1 MLHSENKTIT
11 IGEDVFEI
19 YIDSET
25 LLKRIKEVA
34 EIINQDYKDTVPVF
48 ICTLNGAFM
57 FMSDLMKN
65 ISIECEVDFLKLSS
79 YGDAKLSSG
88 NVKLLKNIDCNIEG
102 RDVIVVEDIVD
113 TGLSWN
119 YVKDLLL
126 GLKPKSLKIV
136 SLLVKREAIKYDITI
151 DYYCFDIPN
160 KFVIGYGL
168 DLAQKYRN
176 LPQIYQLQS
185 SDS

>member
-1 MLHSENKTIT
+1 MLSTDIKDIV
-11 IGEDVFEI
+11 IGDDVFEV
-19 YIDSET
+19 YISAEQ
-25 LLKRIKEVA
+25 LQAKIKEVA
-34 EIINQDYKDTVPVF
+34 EVINKDYKDTVPVF

-65 ISIECEVDFLKLSS
+65 INIECEVDFLKLSS

-88 NVKLLKNIDCNIEG
+88 NVKLLKNIDCKIEG
-102 RDVIVVEDIVD
+102 RDIIVVEDIVD
-113 TGLSWN
+113 TGLSLQYMKN
-119 YVKDLLL
+119 LLL
-126 GLKPKSLKIV
+126 ELKPKSLKFV
-136 SLLVKREAIKYDITI
+136 SLLVKREAIKYDVQI

-176 LPQIYQLQS
+176 LPHIYKLKN
-185 SDS
+185 

>member
-1 MLHSENKTIT
+1 MLQQENKTIT
-11 IGEDVFEI
+11 IGNDVFEI
-19 YIDSET
+19 YISCDQ
-25 LLKRIKEVA
+25 LQNRIKEVA
-34 EIINQDYKDTVPVF
+34 EIICNDYKDTVPVF

-65 ISIECEVDFLKLSS
+65 ITIECEVDFLKLSS

-88 NVKLLKNIDCNIEG
+88 NVKLLKNIDCKIEG

-113 TGLSWN
+113 TGLSWK
-119 YVKDLLL
+119 YMKDLLL

-136 SLLVKREAIKYDITI
+136 SLLVKREAIKYDVNI

-176 LPQIYQLQS
+176 LSEIYQLKNGS
-185 SDS
+185 

>member
-1 MLHSENKTIT
+1 MLSTDIKDIV
-11 IGEDVFEI
+11 IGDDVFEV
-19 YIDSET
+19 YISAEQ
-25 LLKRIKEVA
+25 LQAKIKEVA
-34 EIINQDYKDTVPVF
+34 EVINKDYKDTVPVF

-65 ISIECEVDFLKLSS
+65 INIECEVDFLKLSS

-102 RDVIVVEDIVD
+102 RDIIVVEDIVD
-113 TGLSWN
+113 TGLSLQYMKN
-119 YVKDLLL
+119 LLL
-126 GLKPKSLKIV
+126 ELKPKSLKFV
-136 SLLVKREAIKYDITI
+136 SLLVKREAIKYDVQI

-176 LPQIYQLQS
+176 LPQIYKLKN
-185 SDS
+185 

>member
-1 MLHSENKTIT
+1 MLSTDIKDIV
-11 IGEDVFEI
+11 IGDDVFEV
-19 YIDSET
+19 YISAEQ
-25 LLKRIKEVA
+25 LQAKIKEVA
-34 EIINQDYKDTVPVF
+34 EVINKDYKDTVPVF

-65 ISIECEVDFLKLSS
+65 INIECEVDFLKLSS

-88 NVKLLKNIDCNIEG
+88 NVKLLKNIDCKIEG
-102 RDVIVVEDIVD
+102 RDIIVVEDIVD
-113 TGLSWN
+113 TGHSLQYMKN
-119 YVKDLLL
+119 LLL
-126 GLKPKSLKIV
+126 ELKPKSLKFV
-136 SLLVKREAIKYDITI
+136 SLLVKREAIKYDVQI

-176 LPQIYQLQS
+176 LPHIYKLKN
-185 SDS
+185 

>member
-1 MLHSENKTIT
+1 MLSTDIKDIV
-11 IGEDVFEI
+11 IGDDVFEV
-19 YIDSET
+19 YISAEQ
-25 LLKRIKEVA
+25 LQAKIKEVA
-34 EIINQDYKDTVPVF
+34 EVINKDYKDTVPVF

-65 ISIECEVDFLKLSS
+65 INIECEVDFLKLSS

-88 NVKLLKNIDCNIEG
+88 NVKLLKNIDCKIEG
-102 RDVIVVEDIVD
+102 RDIIVVEDIVD
-113 TGLSWN
+113 TGLSLQYMKN
-119 YVKDLLL
+119 LLL
-126 GLKPKSLKIV
+126 ELKPKSLKFV
-136 SLLVKREAIKYDITI
+136 SLLVKREAIKYDVQI

-176 LPQIYQLQS
+176 LPQIYKLKN
-185 SDS
+185 

>member
-1 MLHSENKTIT
+1 MLSTDIKDIV
-11 IGEDVFEI
+11 IGDDVFEV
-19 YIDSET
+19 YISAEQ
-25 LLKRIKEVA
+25 LQAKIKEVA
-34 EIINQDYKDTVPVF
+34 EVINKDYKDTVPVF

-65 ISIECEVDFLKLSS
+65 INIECEVDFLKLSS

-88 NVKLLKNIDCNIEG
+88 NVKLLKNIDCKIEG
-102 RDVIVVEDIVD
+102 RDIIVVEDIVD
-113 TGLSWN
+113 TGLSLQYMKN
-119 YVKDLLL
+119 LLL
-126 GLKPKSLKIV
+126 ELKPKSLKFV
-136 SLLVKREAIKYDITI
+136 SLLVKREAIKYDVQI

-176 LPQIYQLQS
+176 LPQIFKLKN
-185 SDS
+185 